1 MASST
6 DDDGSKQ
13 NRLNEEIKPEP
24 TLLAG
29 TNEEDTQ
36 IKNQRNN
43 RLSNLKGAA
52 FFTTLTTTSLL
63 FGFGT
68 TVAMAKKKDPAMF
81 AKTLIP
87 SREYPVTG
95 HAFAARALAWGT
107 LYSISGV
114 SLLSF
119 AVWKMLGV
127 HNLVE
132 FREKIQSL
140 MPKVSKKQPQE
151 GRTEFKNL
159 TDLMQYIID
168 IDAEE
173 KKKKLAKTNSNVS
186 GS

>member
-1 MASST
+1 MASSAE
-6 DDDGSKQ
+6 DDDGK
-13 NRLNEEIKPEP
+13 NRLNNEIKAEP
-24 TLLAG
+24 TLLAV
-29 TNEEDTQ
+29 NNDDDKQ
-36 IKNQRNN
+36 ITNQRNN

-52 FFTTLTTTSLL
+52 FFTSLTTASLL

-114 SLLSF
+114 SLLTF

-140 MPKVSKKQPQE
+140 MPKVPKKQPQE